1 MFVLDSADHTRLDEA
16 LEEFNKILPK
26 DTLKDVPILIV
37 ANKQD
42 LPEALETQEI
52 WKKFKI
58 AEIKQPVAVLSTSAV
73 TGVGVHEAFDWFVN
87 RFKRKRLEDN
97 EDEEY

>member
-1 MFVLDSADHTRLDEA
+1 MFVVDSANHSRLEEA
-16 LEEFNKILPK
+16 IQEFNKILPE
-26 DTLKDVPILIV
+26 DNLKDVPILIV

-52 WKKFKI
+52 WKQFKI
-58 AEIKQPVAVLSTSAV
+58 AEIKQPVAVLSTSAI

-87 RFKRKRLEDN
+87 RIKRKIQEQ
-97 EDEEY
+97 EEEEEY